1 MVGARQ
7 GYVVIRAA
15 DGGDGLA
22 ENEKILAFIARC
34 EDPAQLKTM
43 IANAKARD
51 QEAVA
56 LAAFRRLVLVSP
68 AETPGSVEH
77 DMWQTIFA
85 FEHLLKEE
93 RGKTTLLAR
102 TRQKIKRVGVVET
115 LNDWAAA
122 KQETEGFRMLLER
135 GLPELTGEAIVL
147 RHPRLFPRAAV
158 DAARARLVGAGVTDQ
173 ATLAPLG
180 DA

>member
-1 MVGARQ
+1 MAKH
-7 GYVVIRAA
+7 
-15 DGGDGLA
+15 
-22 ENEKILAFIARC
+22 EKISAFIAKC
-34 EDPAQLKTM
+34 VDPAQLKTM
-43 IANAKARD
+43 IANAKARGED
-51 QEAVA
+51 EIA

-68 AETPGSVEH
+68 SETPGTVEH

-102 TRQKIKRVGVVET
+102 TRQKINRVGVIET
-115 LNDWAAA
+115 LKDWATA

-147 RHPRLFPRAAV
+147 RPPRLFPRAAV
-158 DAARARLVGAGVTDQ
+158 NAARARLAAAGVDDDTVLTPSGNVYACVD
-173 ATLAPLG
+173 
-180 DA
+180 D

>member
-1 MVGARQ
+1 
-7 GYVVIRAA
+7 
-15 DGGDGLA
+15 LPPH
-22 ENEKILAFIARC
+22 EKLTAFIAKC
-34 EDPAQLKTM
+34 EDPAQLRTM
-43 IANAKARD
+43 IANAKARGED
-51 QEAVA
+51 DLA

-68 AETPGSVEH
+68 SEAPGTVEH

-102 TRQKIKRVGVVET
+102 TRQKIARVGVIET

-147 RHPRLFPRAAV
+147 RHAQLFSRGAV
-158 DAARARLVGAGVTDQ
+158 DAARARLVAASVSDAAILT
-173 ATLAPLG
+173 PLG
-180 DA
+180 EAYACADD

>member
-1 MVGARQ
+1 MT
-7 GYVVIRAA
+7 
-15 DGGDGLA
+15 
-22 ENEKILAFIARC
+22 EHPKIMDFIAKC

-43 IANAKARD
+43 IANAKAHSED
-51 QEAVA
+51 EVA
-56 LAAFRRLVLVSP
+56 LAAFRRLILVSP
-68 AETPGSVEH
+68 SEAPGSVEH

-102 TRQKIKRVGVVET
+102 TRQKINRVGVVET
-115 LNDWAAA
+115 LRDWASA

-147 RHPRLFPRAAV
+147 RHPQLFPRSTV
-158 DAARARLVGAGVTDQ
+158 DAARARLLAAGVMEE
-173 ATLAPLG
+173 AVLKPLG
-180 DA
+180 EVYACADD